1 MTGRSGKGGQAR
13 KRGGQFA
20 KRGGWIRKRGGEF
33 PKRGGQVVGDVEE
46 CAEDDGFV
54 AFCGGDVLRLF
65 PFRALLYKARE
76 NGKRG
81 KSNFPREFSQR
92 EIWANCLKAP

>member
-1 MTGRSGKGGQAR
+1 MTGRSGKGGRAR

-33 PKRGGQVVGDVEE
+33 PKRGGQVD
-46 CAEDDGFV
+46 
-54 AFCGGDVLRLF
+54 GDVLRLF